1 MVTEPS
7 KKSKRAWGVEEEG
20 IEGLMEKLYCDL
32 NPIIDYFQGKE
43 FRMDRSVSV
52 IVSSGHHGLRSSLI
66 GVMQKRSTLYRKKEL

>member
-52 IVSSGHHGLRSSLI
+52 IV
-66 GVMQKRSTLYRKKEL
+66 